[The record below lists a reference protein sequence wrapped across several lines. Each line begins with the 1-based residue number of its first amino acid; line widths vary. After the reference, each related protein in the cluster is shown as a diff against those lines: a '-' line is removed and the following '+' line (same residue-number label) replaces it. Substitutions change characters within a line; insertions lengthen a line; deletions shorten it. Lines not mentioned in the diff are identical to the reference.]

1 MAAARGAVSM
11 RSAVVRHEIDVT
23 KAHKQ
28 LSRALGL
35 SGAGFA
41 KSMKQFG

>member
-23 KAHKQ
+23 KAHK
-28 LSRALGL
+28 LLRALRL

-41 KSMKQFG
+41 KSMKHFG